1 MGSRL
6 ESRIQGRELA
16 KTILAMAEL
25 TSQPQDVLDGFW
37 DQIRMADPSKSAE
50 SEKTASAM
58 TEGEAREYEVSLID
72 FGQYNG
78 QRFADIPMDYL
89 EWLADKSIKLRRYIQ
104 SSRAQ
109 RRVD

>member
-1 MGSRL
+1 MNNNP
-6 ESRIQGRELA
+6 RIQGRNLA
-16 KTILAMAEL
+16 KTLIAMAEL
-25 TSQPQDVLDGFW
+25 AHKPQDVLDGFW
-37 DQIRMADPSKSAE
+37 DEIRTSDPK
-50 SEKTASAM
+50 KTEEPEIASGAM
-58 TEGEAREYEVSLID
+58 TEEEATTFERSLID